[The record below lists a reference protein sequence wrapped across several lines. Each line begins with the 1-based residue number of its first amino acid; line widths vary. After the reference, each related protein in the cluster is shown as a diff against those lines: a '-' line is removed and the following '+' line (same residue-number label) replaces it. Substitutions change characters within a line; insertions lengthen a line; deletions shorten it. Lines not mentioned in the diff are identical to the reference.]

1 MSPPEEYNRREDYS
15 SNLIRAQNEA
25 YEIVDETEQ

>member
-15 SNLIRAQNEA
+15 SNFIRAQNEA